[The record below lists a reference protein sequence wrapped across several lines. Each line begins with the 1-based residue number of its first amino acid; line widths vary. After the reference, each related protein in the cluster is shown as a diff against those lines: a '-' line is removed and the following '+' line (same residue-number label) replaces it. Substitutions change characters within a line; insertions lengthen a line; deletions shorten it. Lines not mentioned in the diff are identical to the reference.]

1 MTVVAVIK
9 YVTVP
14 PHSFISKDF
23 YRPQTK
29 FGQGNIFTGVSLSGG
44 WLTSMLHR
52 SHDWGV
58 CLLGSASRGG
68 GICIQ
73 GDEGLHPGGWAVPPS
88 HVCLWAG
95 GQADALLSTPKN
107 TWDTTGYGQQAGDTH
122 PTGMYSCLYFSLKL
136 LKSLKCKCQLIF
148 WLIKISLAVSVYSFW
163 DLYKSDIFGAVEPG
177 FM

>member
-44 WLTSMLHR
+44 GGGLPACSTGHMT
-52 SHDWGV
+52 G
-58 CLLGSASRGG
+58 GSASWGLHPGG
-68 GICIQ
+68 GGVCIQ

-88 HVCLWAG
+88 HVCLWG
-95 GQADALLSTPKN
+95 GSDRRPPLHPQKYMGYYRIRSTSGRYASYWN
-107 TWDTTGYGQQAGDTH
+107 AF
-122 PTGMYSCLYFSLKL
+122 LF
-136 LKSLKCKCQLIF
+136 IF
-148 WLIKISLAVSVYSFW
+148 LIKVCHLNVNVN
-163 DLYKSDIFGAVEPG
+163 
-177 FM
+177 

>member
-1 MTVVAVIK
+1 MAVVAVIK

-14 PHSFISKDF
+14 PHSFISQDF

-58 CLLGSASRGG
+58 CLLGV
-68 GICIQ
+68 CIQ
-73 GDEGLHPGGWAVPPS
+73 GGRGLHPGGRGSASRGLGSTPS
-88 HVCLWAG
+88 HVCLWG

-107 TWDTTGYGQQAGDTH
+107 TWDTTGYDQQAGDTH
-122 PTGMYSCLYFSLKL
+122 PTGMHSCLYFSLK
-136 LKSLKCKCQLIF
+136 F
-148 WLIKISLAVSVYSFW
+148 VT
-163 DLYKSDIFGAVEPG
+163 
-177 FM
+177 